1 MEDVPYTHLAPISG
15 VFHPLNML
23 NGNILR
29 AAGKPIYVVHGMLDW
44 MFPIDVAR
52 MTREQLTAAGADL
65 VYREI
70 ADLSHTYPRDENP
83 RILRWLDPELEL
95 AGEGM
100 GAASDTMES

>member
-1 MEDVPYTHLAPISG
+1 
-15 VFHPLNML
+15 ML